1 MTDGSPPGRVRGTMR
16 HWILAL
22 AIMMTSPALASTPVL
37 SSLQAIQSLTGVEAS
52 EGRPVAFESTVVYY
66 EEGGLFVQDGDRAL
80 YVFTPLDAH
89 LVPGDRVLIQGKT
102 YFEGFRPDVT
112 SSSITVLLHG
122 PPPPPVVATFQQLVR
137 AELDCRRVTVRAQ
150 VRSANVFRDGDHV
163 GIYLQLLMD
172 GGTIAANVTG
182 HDASLLDGLLDSTV
196 EVTGAVAGK
205 FDSKMQLT
213 GIVVEVQQLSDV
225 KVLKEGMRD
234 LQSLPVTPMDQILRV
249 YDVHDRTQRVRV
261 RGSVTWYEAGAALVL
276 QSGGKSLWV
285 TTQFADPLRIG
296 DVVDATGFPDV
307 RNGALN
313 LNDATIQ
320 RTQLSAPV
328 SPVAGSWTDLAPG
341 KLAFDLVSTTGTV
354 LAAVRTAT
362 QDEYVL
368 DFQGHLFSAI
378 LRHPDED
385 ASTLAPMKTVPVG
398 SQVRVTGVCI
408 PQYGSDPLGA
418 PVAFEVLVRSF
429 DDVQAIAGPSALNVR
444 NLIRAITVLLV
455 VVIAIAAWGWTLK
468 GKVQRQAAA
477 MARRVEAEADLERR
491 RSQILEE
498 INAGSALPEILD
510 RIVSLVSF
518 TLNGAPCWC
527 CLADGTQI
535 GPADSRRSTVVR
547 QEIPSRSG
555 QHHGEILAGLD
566 AHPVGNAPEAL
577 AMGSW
582 LASLAIE
589 TRGLYSDL
597 LHRSEY
603 DLLTDI
609 HNRFS
614 LDKLLDSTIDQ
625 ARQQGFV
632 FGLVYIDFD
641 RFKQINDQFGHQTGD
656 RFLQAAALRMKSHLR
671 PGDTLG
677 RLGGDEFAVLAAR
690 VSGRPEVEEIAARL
704 ERCFA
709 DPFVI
714 GNSTLQGS
722 ASFGIALYPEDGTT
736 RDTLLHAADAAM
748 YLAKQKKVSDTLT
761 TGEPEIRPLFSER
774 ASRA

>member
-1 MTDGSPPGRVRGTMR
+1 MR
-16 HWILAL
+16 HGILAL
-22 AIMMTSPALASTPVL
+22 AMMMASSALASTSVL
-37 SSLQAIQSLTGVEAS
+37 SSLQAVESLTGAEA
-52 EGRPVAFESTVVYY
+52 GQGIPVAFRATVVYC
-66 EEGGLFVQDGDRAL
+66 EEGGLFVQEGDRAI
-80 YVFTPLDAH
+80 YVFTQPGLH
-89 LVPGDRVLIQGKT
+89 LVPGDRILLQGKT
-102 YFEGFRPDVT
+102 YFEGFRPDVV
-112 SSSITVLLHG
+112 SSSITVLAHG
-122 PPPPPVVATFQQLVR
+122 SPPRPVAATFQQLIR
-137 AELDCRRVTVRAQ
+137 AQLDCRRVTVRAQ
-150 VRSANVFRDGDHV
+150 VRSANVFHDGDHV
-163 GIYLQLLMD
+163 GLYLQLLMD

-182 HDASLLDGLLDSTV
+182 HDPSLLAGLLDSTV

-213 GIVVEVQQLSDV
+213 GIVLEVQQLSDV
-225 KVLKEGMRD
+225 KVLGRGGRD
-234 LQSLPVTPMDQILRV
+234 LQSLPVTPMDQILSV

-261 RGSVTWYEAGAALVL
+261 RGAITWYEAGAALVL

-285 TTQFADPLRIG
+285 TTQYADPLRIG

-320 RTQLSAPV
+320 RTESWTPV
-328 SPVAGSWTDLAPG
+328 SPVPGSWTDLAPG
-341 KLAFDLVSTTGTV
+341 KLAFNLVSTTGTV

-368 DFQGHLFSAI
+368 DFQDHLFSAI

-385 ASTLAPMKTVPVG
+385 ASTLAPMKTVAVG
-398 SQVRVTGVCI
+398 SRVRVTGVCV

-418 PVAFEVLVRSF
+418 PVAFEILVRSF
-429 DDVQAIAGPSALNVR
+429 DDVQAIARPSALNVS

-455 VVIAIAAWGWTLK
+455 VVIVIAAWGWTLK
-468 GKVQRQAAA
+468 SKVQRQAAA
-477 MARRVEAEADLERR
+477 MARRVAAEADLERR

-498 INAGSALPEILD
+498 INAGSPLPEILG

-527 CLADGTQI
+527 ILADGTQI
-535 GPADSRRSTVVR
+535 GLADSRPSTVIR
-547 QEIPSRSG
+547 QEIPSRSD
-555 QHHGEILAGLD
+555 QRHGEILAGFHSQ
-566 AHPVGNAPEAL
+566 AAGNAPEAL

-597 LHRSEY
+597 LHRSEF

-614 LDKLLDSTIDQ
+614 LDKLLDATIEQ
-625 ARQQGFV
+625 ARHHGFV

-677 RLGGDEFAVLAAR
+677 RLGGDEFAVVVSR
-690 VSGRPEVEEIAARL
+690 VSGRSGVEEVAARL

-709 DPFVI
+709 EPFVI
-714 GNSTLQGS
+714 GNATLQGS

-748 YLAKQKKVSDTLT
+748 YLAKQKKVPDTLKPGDPAVRSSVSEGA
-761 TGEPEIRPLFSER
+761 TGG
-774 ASRA
+774 